1 MTSEDCL
8 LRVDQANCR
17 INRRAQLRVTHFSL
31 RQGEHWCLF
40 GGNGT
45 GKTLLANLIAGKR
58 IESGSYVTYREEM
71 DPGRDIVM
79 VSFEEQQRLWQRDN
93 RLDMSEYS
101 DRAEDIGTTVSKLLL
116 SGLTADADLPN
127 AYQSVV
133 EHLDLGMFL
142 DKGIRFLS
150 SGQIRRA
157 LIGRALIAAVGD
169 TRKLVVFDDPL
180 ESIDKGSRQRII
192 E

>member
-1 MTSEDCL
+1 MSSQDCL
-8 LRVDQANCR
+8 LRVDHASCR
-17 INRRAQLRVTHFSL
+17 INRQSQLRVTDFSL

-40 GGNGT
+40 GGNGA

-58 IESGSYVTYREEM
+58 LESGKYVTYREGL
-71 DPGRDIVM
+71 DSGRDIVM

-101 DRAEDIGTTVSKLLL
+101 DRAKDPGTTVMQLLRSGLASDDGLSDAYESIVDQLDLKKLL
-116 SGLTADADLPN
+116 
-127 AYQSVV
+127 YQ
-133 EHLDLGMFL
+133 
-142 DKGIRFLS
+142 GIRFLS

-169 TRKLVVFDDPL
+169 ARKLIVLDDPL
-180 ESIDKGSRQRII
+180 ESIDNASRQR
-192 E
+192 